1 MTFKVLLANWWS
13 LQVPRNEMRKRMDF
27 IGYFEFDPKDFDDII
42 PLFQKAMAVRE
53 KEPDKFPTIEY
64 GPVSMAGG
72 WKGFSIYHDP
82 TSEQMNA
89 IVIHYMPYMTFKFVN
104 ISPAPKMIEQYLK
117 TKK

>member
-1 MTFKVLLANWWS
+1 
-13 LQVPRNEMRKRMDF
+13 MDF